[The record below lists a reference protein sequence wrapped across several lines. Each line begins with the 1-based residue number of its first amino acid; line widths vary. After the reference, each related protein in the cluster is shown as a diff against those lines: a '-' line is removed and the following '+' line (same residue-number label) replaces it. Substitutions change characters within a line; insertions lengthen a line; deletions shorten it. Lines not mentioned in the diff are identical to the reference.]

1 MMLKVMI
8 LGPSRNSELS
18 FICCQMLMIIFS
30 NLLNR
35 MLIPEFYFQGVLKQ
49 SKEIILK
56 KVKNAS
62 EFQVHATVRKIDP
75 NLWVQ

>member
-1 MMLKVMI
+1 
-8 LGPSRNSELS
+8 
-18 FICCQMLMIIFS
+18 MIIFS